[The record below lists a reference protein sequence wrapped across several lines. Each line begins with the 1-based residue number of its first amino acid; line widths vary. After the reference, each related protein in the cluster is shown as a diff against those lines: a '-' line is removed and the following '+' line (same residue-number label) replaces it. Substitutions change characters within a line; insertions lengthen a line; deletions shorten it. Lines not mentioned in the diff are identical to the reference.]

1 MSSAGRSGHRWRKI
15 RANHRAMCQAR
26 NAPCWLCGQQ
36 IDYDAPANAAESYE
50 ADHFHSVSTHPQLA
64 NDPENLRPSHSG
76 CNRSRG
82 NKAIDTDAWVQSEVW
97 D

>member
-1 MSSAGRSGHRWRKI
+1 MRDVQVIVGGRSERTIEQCVRRGTLH
-15 RANHRAMCQAR
+15 AGCAGN
-26 NAPCWLCGQQ
+26 P

-82 NKAIDTDAWVQSEVW
+82 NKAIDTDTWVQSETW